1 MLFVLGLFAIKVLSN
16 NLGWSSWKEHV
27 HRYSHRFTFSHSS
40 PQKQTGKSTEADHH
54 VRHSEADRLHRKHS
68 SLQDTS
74 PSNQG
79 IIQSF
84 IMNNTFRLRQTHVKL
99 SFTNKFYYTVR
110 SLFLHYPVVQY
121 SPKGVFPTNTQNSL
135 FCTITILSFYHCE
148 KLKTKQRKV
157 LFYIKCNGYGFNH
170 VRFLSYCNLFVK

>member
-84 IMNNTFRLRQTHVKL
+84 IMNNTFRLRQTHVKQ
-99 SFTNKFYYTVR
+99 SFTNKFYYTVGFR
-110 SLFLHYPVVQY
+110 TAQKGYFQQILKMAYFVLSLHFLFIIV
-121 SPKGVFPTNTQNSL
+121 
-135 FCTITILSFYHCE
+135 
-148 KLKTKQRKV
+148 RK
-157 LFYIKCNGYGFNH
+157 
-170 VRFLSYCNLFVK
+170 